1 MEELQIYEEIVR
13 LKKAR
18 RPAALATVVESQ
30 GSVPRK
36 AGAKMLVREDG
47 TTLGTIGGG
56 PVEAAVIDRALAVD
70 PFTPNNNVRKL
81 TNHPGYRLRVGDWRV
96 VYLVHEQD
104 LLIAVVR
111 IAPRGEV
118 YQ

>member
-1 MEELQIYEEIVR
+1 MLTLTMFSIEYSKAARKALKAMPRNTSRLVMEKIE
-13 LKKAR
+13 
-18 RPAALATVVESQ
+18 ALA
-30 GSVPRK
+30 
-36 AGAKMLVREDG
+36 A
-47 TTLGTIGGG
+47 
-56 PVEAAVIDRALAVD
+56 D
-70 PFTPNNNVRKL
+70 PMAPNNNVKKL

-96 VYLVHEQD
+96 VYTIHEQA

>member
-1 MEELQIYEEIVR
+1 MFSVEYSKAARKALKSMPRNTVTLIMEKIE
-13 LKKAR
+13 
-18 RPAALATVVESQ
+18 ALA
-30 GSVPRK
+30 
-36 AGAKMLVREDG
+36 A
-47 TTLGTIGGG
+47 
-56 PVEAAVIDRALAVD
+56 D
-70 PFTPNNNVRKL
+70 PFAPNNNVRRL

-96 VYLVHEQD
+96 VYLVHEEK

>member
-1 MEELQIYEEIVR
+1 MFSIEYSKAARKALKTMPRNTAGLIMEKIE
-13 LKKAR
+13 
-18 RPAALATVVESQ
+18 ALA
-30 GSVPRK
+30 G
-36 AGAKMLVREDG
+36 
-47 TTLGTIGGG
+47 
-56 PVEAAVIDRALAVD
+56 D
-70 PFTPNNNVRKL
+70 PFAPNNNVRRL

-96 VYLVHEQD
+96 AYLVHEQA